1 MKVKWNGH
9 ASFTI
14 TSDNGTRITTDP
26 YEPGGF
32 DGALAYGPI
41 PDEPDIVV
49 ISHEH
54 ADHNHLEGLK
64 GNPEVVK
71 SAGTYKGI
79 EFKMVPVKHDRAGGS
94 ERGDNNIFIFTVDG
108 VTLCHLGD
116 LGHTLS
122 DDEIRSI
129 GKVDVLFIPVGGYF
143 TIDPNEATSVIKQLD
158 ARLVIPMHFKTEKC
172 NFPIS
177 QIDDFIHGK
186 EDITEK
192 LAESEVEI
200 TRDKIPGNV
209 GIWVLT
215 HAC

>member
-14 TSDNGTRITTDP
+14 TSDDGTIIITDP
-26 YEPGGF
+26 YEPGGY

-41 PDEPDIVV
+41 PDEPDIVLV
-49 ISHEH
+49 SHEH
-54 ADHNHLEGLK
+54 ADHNHVEGLK
-64 GNPEVVK
+64 GNPQVVRGPG
-71 SAGTYKGI
+71 SYGGI
-79 EFKMVPVKHDRAGGS
+79 EFRVIPTKHDQSGGS
-94 ERGDNNIFIFTVDG
+94 QRGDNNIFVFTVDG

-122 DDEIRSI
+122 DDAIRSI
-129 GKVDVLFIPVGGYF
+129 GKVDVLFIPIGGHF
-143 TIDPNEATSVIKQLD
+143 TIDPNEATKVMKQLE
-158 ARLVIPMHFKTEKC
+158 ARVVIPMHFKTEKC

-177 QIDDFIHGK
+177 EIDDFIHGK

-192 LAESEVEI
+192 LAVPEIEI
-200 TRDKIPGNV
+200 TRDNLPGNTT
-209 GIWVLT
+209 IRVLT